1 MLINELVKFSNKYGS
16 NPELVLAGGG
26 NTSAKADGRMWVKG
40 SGTSLSTITAEG
52 FVEMDLSKLNE
63 IFENEYPDSDDERE
77 ALVLKD
83 LMAARALGSQ
93 DKRPSVE
100 TTLHGLFEYTYV
112 LHLHP
117 ALVNG
122 LTCSKGGEKTAR
134 EIIKRDFI
142 WIEQCKPGYVL
153 AKICFDRMSEYKAQ
167 KDVACDM
174 LLLENHGIFVAG
186 DTVEELD
193 EKLMYVMNALSSAIK
208 EAPEFTADA
217 VADTVFETDALLKFY
232 PENSLC
238 VQVPFGVSKQF
249 CKNREAAAE
258 LLKPFTPDH
267 IVYCR
272 AYPLWLDS
280 VDEAEIKLAEYRE
293 SNGCNPRVVMIKG
306 VGVFCVGDNEKQAKT
321 AGMLFEDAAKIAVY
335 SRSFSGASHMTEEL
349 TDFIVNWEVE
359 SYRSSRNA

>member
-16 NPELVLAGGG
+16 NPDLVLAGGG
-26 NTSAKADGRMWVKG
+26 NTSAKKNGRMWVKG
-40 SGTSLSTITAEG
+40 SGTSLATITAEG
-52 FVEMDLSKLNE
+52 FVEMELSKLNQ

-77 ALVLKD
+77 AMVLKD
-83 LMAARALGSQ
+83 LMAARAE

-153 AKICFDRMSEYKAQ
+153 AKICFDKMSEYKAE
-167 KDVACDM
+167 KGIPCDM

-186 DTVEELD
+186 NTTDELE
-193 EKLMYVMNALSSAIK
+193 EKLMFVIDALTSAIC
-208 EAPEFTADA
+208 ESPDFTAEED
-217 VADTVFETDALLKFY
+217 VIDTTIVKSKLLKLY
-232 PENSLC
+232 PEDSVC
-238 VQVPFGVSKQF
+238 VEVPCGVSSKF
-249 CKNREAAAE
+249 CDSKDVSTE

-272 AYPLWLDS
+272 AYPLWLETA
-280 VDEAEIKLAEYRE
+280 DEAETKLSEYRDR
-293 SNGCNPRVVMIKG
+293 NGCNPRVIMVKG
-306 VGVFCVGDNEKQAKT
+306 VGVFCIGDNEKQAKT
-321 AGMLFEDAAKIAVY
+321 ACMLFEDAAKIAVY
-335 SRSFSGASHMTEEL
+335 SRSFLGASHMTDEL

-359 SYRSSRNA
+359 SYRSAKNA